1 MDYAALVSEHGS
13 IKAAA
18 RAIGIAEST
27 FRGRLKGA
35 PVAHRVTPRAAP
47 LVATAPIKSRSLEAF
62 RAEFDKGTIVPGKV
76 RAALAALGDGWLFET
91 EFAQAAGVSL
101 NDLGHYRDEFAPHIL
116 TAG

>member
-1 MDYAALVSEHGS
+1 M
-13 IKAAA
+13 
-18 RAIGIAEST
+18 
-27 FRGRLKGA
+27 
-35 PVAHRVTPRAAP
+35 AHRVTPRAAP

-116 TAG
+116 TARAPGKTERRIWAGTVAAADAMRAML